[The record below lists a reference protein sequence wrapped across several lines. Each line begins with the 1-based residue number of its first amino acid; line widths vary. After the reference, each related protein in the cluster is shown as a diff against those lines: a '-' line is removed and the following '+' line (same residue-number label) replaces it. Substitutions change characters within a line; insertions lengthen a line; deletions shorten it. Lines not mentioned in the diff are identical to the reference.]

1 VEAVSRRVACG
12 LLAGTLVL
20 TPARFL
26 AAEDAQEAQQLV
38 ARATFTVNGFVAD
51 PQMGGFRDLVKK
63 ARAVYISPEVVRAG
77 FILGGSGGSGL
88 LLARHPQTG
97 RWSDPAFYTIGS
109 ASFGFQAG
117 VEASEVVLLVLTER
131 GVNALLNSTVKL
143 GGDASVAVGPV
154 GAGVS
159 GATAALSADLIA
171 YARSK
176 GLYGGITIDG
186 AVVAVRAGWNDAYYG
201 KSVTPADILIRQTVR
216 NSQSAGLV
224 QEITR
229 ASAAP

>member
-1 VEAVSRRVACG
+1 
-12 LLAGTLVL
+12 
-20 TPARFL
+20 
-26 AAEDAQEAQQLV
+26 
-38 ARATFTVNGFVAD
+38 
-51 PQMGGFRDLVKK
+51 M
-63 ARAVYISPEVVRAG
+63 
-77 FILGGSGGSGL
+77 
-88 LLARHPQTG
+88 
-97 RWSDPAFYTIGS
+97 
-109 ASFGFQAG
+109 
-117 VEASEVVLLVLTER
+117 
-131 GVNALLNSTVKL
+131 NALLNSTVKL

-159 GATAALSADLIA
+159 GATAALSADLIG

-186 AVVAVRAGWNDAYYG
+186 AVVADRAGWNDAYYG

-216 NSQSAGLV
+216 NPQSAGLV